1 MKKRVITILLMA
13 VMAVSMA
20 SCGKS
25 EDTQADAGK
34 GSTVEVSSQAGQE
47 ETKEK
52 KEEKKEEKG
61 EEDLPNWKGVGDHFG
76 YSVYTDDDT
85 CIAEV
90 NINICYPSL
99 KPPSGGW
106 AYQKD
111 PACVL
116 VDILGFDEDDEEIG
130 VNRLEDSFETAKE
143 WLTRDYNVDDINN
156 RYADA
161 DFIVE
166 TEEQVTIN
174 EFSCCKYTGKFT
186 YTYNPLK
193 LNGEPTEERES
204 DFVAYAVD
212 TRQTLK
218 GVEGIYPVLIVVLDD
233 SQGNPSMEPLPE
245 GTIEAYAR
253 KMVESIRIGDYAYIV
268 EGETTY

>member
-1 MKKRVITILLMA
+1 MKKRVITILLAA
-13 VMAVSMA
+13 VMAVSMV

-52 KEEKKEEKG
+52 KEESS
-61 EEDLPNWKGVGDHFG
+61 EEDLPNWKGVGNYYG
-76 YSVYTDDDT
+76 YSVCTDDDT

-90 NINICYPSL
+90 SINICYPSL

-106 AYQKD
+106 TYQKD

-116 VDILGFDEDDEEIG
+116 VSGAGYNNEESHNNK
-130 VNRLEDSFETAKE
+130 VDRLEDTFETAKE
-143 WLTRDYNVDDINN
+143 WLTQDYKVSEINN

-161 DFIVE
+161 DFIAE
-166 TEEQVTIN
+166 TEELVTIN
-174 EFSCCKYTGKFT
+174 GFSCCKYTGKFT

-193 LNGEPTEERES
+193 LDGEPTEERES

-218 GVEGIYPVLIVVLDD
+218 EVEGIYPVLIVVLDD
-233 SQGNPSMEPLPE
+233 SQGNPSMEPLPK

-253 KMVESIRIGDYAYIV
+253 KMVESIRIDDYAYIV
-268 EGETTY
+268 EGEATY

>member
-1 MKKRVITILLMA
+1 MKKRVITILLTA
-13 VMAVSMA
+13 VMAMSMV

-34 GSTVEVSSQAGQE
+34 GSTVEVSSQAEQE

-52 KEEKKEEKG
+52 KEESG
-61 EEDLPNWKGVGDHFG
+61 EEELPNWKGVGDFYG
-76 YSVYTDDDT
+76 YTVYTEDDT
-85 CIAEV
+85 LVGAV
-90 NINICYPSL
+90 GINICYPSL

-116 VDILGFDEDDEEIG
+116 VSGAGYNNEESQNNK
-130 VNRLEDSFETAKE
+130 VDRLEDTLETAKE
-143 WLTRDYNVDDINN
+143 WLTRDMGVRKINN
-156 RYADA
+156 RYANA
-161 DFIVE
+161 DFIAE

-174 EFSCCKYTGKFT
+174 GFSCCKYTGKFT

-193 LNGEPTEERES
+193 LDGEPTEERES

-218 GVEGIYPVLIVVLDD
+218 EVEGIYPVLIVVLDD

-253 KMVESIRIGDYAYIV
+253 KMVESIRIDDNAYIV
-268 EGETTY
+268 EGVNRLLQ

>member
-52 KEEKKEEKG
+52 KEESS
-61 EEDLPNWKGVGDHFG
+61 EEDLPNWKGVGNYYG
-76 YSVYTDDDT
+76 YSVCTDDDT

-90 NINICYPSL
+90 SINICYPSL

-106 AYQKD
+106 TYQKD

-116 VDILGFDEDDEEIG
+116 VSGAGYNNEESHNNK
-130 VNRLEDSFETAKE
+130 VDRLEDTFETAKE
-143 WLTRDYNVDDINN
+143 WLTQDYKVSEINN

-161 DFIVE
+161 DFIAE
-166 TEEQVTIN
+166 TEELVTIN
-174 EFSCCKYTGKFT
+174 GFSCCKYTGKFT

-193 LNGEPTEERES
+193 LDGEPTEERES

-218 GVEGIYPVLIVVLDD
+218 EVEGIYPVLIVVLDD
-233 SQGNPSMEPLPE
+233 SQGNPSMEPLPK

-253 KMVESIRIGDYAYIV
+253 KMVESIRIDDYAYIV
-268 EGETTY
+268 EGEATY

>member
-1 MKKRVITILLMA
+1 MKKRVITILLTA
-13 VMAVSMA
+13 VMAVSMV

-34 GSTVEVSSQAGQE
+34 GSTMEVSSQAEQE

-52 KEEKKEEKG
+52 KEESG
-61 EEDLPNWKGVGDHFG
+61 EEDLPNWKGVWKTWG
-76 YSVYTDDDT
+76 YGVYNFDEGTTLADVGID
-85 CIAEV
+85 
-90 NINICYPSL
+90 ICYPSL
-99 KPPSGGW
+99 KPPSAGW

-116 VDILGFDEDDEEIG
+116 VAGAGYKEGNYNKVDM
-130 VNRLEDSFETAKE
+130 LEDTLETAKE
-143 WLTRDYNVDDINN
+143 WMIRDDNVREINN
-156 RYADA
+156 KYADA
-161 DFIVE
+161 DFIAE
-166 TEEQVTIN
+166 TEELVTIN
-174 EFSCCKYTGKFT
+174 GFSCCKYTGKFT

-193 LNGEPTEERES
+193 LDGEPTEERES

-218 GVEGIYPVLIVVLDD
+218 EVEGIYPVLIIVLDD

-253 KMVESIRIGDYAYIV
+253 KMVESIRTGDNVSIV
-268 EGETTY
+268 EGEYIY